1 MLEAGWTYITRLL
14 GELEQTL
21 SIPTSF
27 VVIEFLGTFA
37 FALSGIRLASAKRF
51 DLFGAFVVGL
61 ATAIG
66 GGTIRDLMLGVRP
79 FWSTNPIYFTC
90 CAFALLWVIV
100 FRRQLVR
107 QQNTW
112 FLFDTIGLALF
123 NVIGIEKSLN
133 LGQTWWMAITMGC
146 VTGAAGGV
154 IRDVLLGEVPL
165 IFRKEIY
172 AVACA
177 CGGVVYIALRHF
189 EVADSLNAIVSII
202 TVISIRLLAVRFH
215 WHLPTLKGE

>member
-1 MLEAGWTYITRLL
+1 M
-14 GELEQTL
+14 
-21 SIPTSF
+21 PTSF

-51 DLFGAFVVGL
+51 DLFGAFAVGL
-61 ATAIG
+61 ATAVG
-66 GGTIRDLMLGVRP
+66 GGTIRDLLLRVQP
-79 FWSTNPIYFTC
+79 FWTTNAVYFLC
-90 CAFALLWVIV
+90 CAFAVVWVMA

-112 FLFDTIGLALF
+112 FLFDTLGLALF

-154 IRDVLLGEVPL
+154 IRDLLLGEVPL

-177 CGGVVYIALRHF
+177 CGGVVYILCRHYG
-189 EVADSLNAIVSII
+189 VPGSLNAAVAILA
-202 TVISIRLLAVRFH
+202 VIATRLLAVRFH

>member
-1 MLEAGWTYITRLL
+1 MLVNLTDYIASLL
-14 GELEQTL
+14 RELEL
-21 SIPTSF
+21 VLNMPTSF
-27 VVIEFLGTFA
+27 VVMEMLGTVA
-37 FALSGIRLASAKRF
+37 FAVSGVRLASAKKY
-51 DLFGAFVVGL
+51 DLFGAFAVGL
-61 ATAIG
+61 ATAVG
-66 GGTIRDLMLGVRP
+66 GGTLRDLLLRVQP
-79 FWSTNPIYFTC
+79 FWTTNAVYFLC
-90 CAFALLWVIV
+90 CAFALLWVML

-107 QQNTW
+107 QENTW
-112 FLFDTIGLALF
+112 FIFDTLGLALF

-154 IRDVLLGEVPL
+154 IRDVLLGETPL

-177 CGGVVYIALRHF
+177 CGGVVYIAMRHF
-189 EVADSLNAIVSII
+189 GVPGSLNAAVAIV
-202 TVISIRLLAVRFH
+202 TVIATRLLAVRFH